1 MSTNVALYRKVAILG
16 LTCALASSP
25 AGIVAAETVKLSGCL
40 VKADG
45 DGNPYLLTNAPEQP
59 AIVGSSSAGSAPS
72 SVGTTGEFRTVFY
85 WLNGDSDLR
94 SHVGHRVEIEGDL
107 SGSVKPGEIK
117 LDRKDAWTEIS
128 VKSDGRSLKARIPSL
143 SVVPGKDDDKEG
155 AVSVRRVNVEHV
167 KMLAASCET

>member
-1 MSTNVALYRKVAILG
+1 M
-16 LTCALASSP
+16 
-25 AGIVAAETVKLSGCL
+25 
-40 VKADG
+40 
-45 DGNPYLLTNAPEQP
+45 
-59 AIVGSSSAGSAPS
+59 
-72 SVGTTGEFRTVFY
+72 FY

-107 SGSVKPGEIK
+107 SSSVKPGEIK

-167 KMLAASCET
+167 KMLAASCES